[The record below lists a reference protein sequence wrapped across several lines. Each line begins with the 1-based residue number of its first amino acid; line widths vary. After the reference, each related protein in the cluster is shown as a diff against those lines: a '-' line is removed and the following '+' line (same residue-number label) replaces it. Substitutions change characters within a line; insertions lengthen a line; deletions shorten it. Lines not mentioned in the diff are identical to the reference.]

1 MANWKAVQY
10 MLISTSAF
18 TIMNSLVK
26 HLSHLPTLE
35 LIFFRSLGSFALC
48 MLILRSKGIP
58 ILGNQRKL
66 LLSRALIGLVAMVG
80 FFMAV
85 QLLPLGSAV
94 TLRYLSPIFAA
105 VLAVLFLKEK
115 VRPIQ
120 WLFFAMAFGG
130 VVLLKGF
137 DLRINSLGLIAI
149 LISAT
154 FTGIVYVL
162 IRKIGQRD
170 HPIVVVNYFMGTT
183 TIIGLIGTILN
194 WQTPVGIEW
203 GILLSLGFFGF
214 FGQLYMT
221 KAFQVEAA
229 SKIAPVKYMEVVFA
243 LLAGWV
249 CFGESYSSFASFGIL
264 LIISGMLFNVLIK
277 NKD

>member
-10 MLISTSAF
+10 MVISTSAF
-18 TIMNSLVK
+18 TIMNSFVK
-26 HLSHLPTLE
+26 HLAHLPTLE
-35 LIFFRSLGSFALC
+35 LIFFRSLSSFILC
-48 MLILRSKGIP
+48 MLILRSREISV
-58 ILGNQRKL
+58 LGNQRKL
-66 LLSRALIGLVAMVG
+66 LLSRALVGLIAMTG
-80 FFMAV
+80 FFLAV

-94 TLRYLSPIFAA
+94 TLRYLAPIFAA

-130 VVLLKGF
+130 VLLLKGF
-137 DLRINSLGLIAI
+137 DLRINTLGLIAI
-149 LISAT
+149 LISAI
-154 FTGIVYVL
+154 FTGMVYVL
-162 IRKIGQRD
+162 IRKIGQGD
-170 HPIVVVNYFMGTT
+170 HPLVVVNYFMGTT
-183 TIIGLIGTILN
+183 TIVGLIGCFFH
-194 WQTPVGIEW
+194 WQSPVGLEW

-243 LLAGWV
+243 LLAGWAW
-249 CFGESYSSFASFGIL
+249 FGESYSYFASLGIL
-264 LIISGMLFNVLIK
+264 LIVSGMLFNVMVK
-277 NKD
+277 NEG